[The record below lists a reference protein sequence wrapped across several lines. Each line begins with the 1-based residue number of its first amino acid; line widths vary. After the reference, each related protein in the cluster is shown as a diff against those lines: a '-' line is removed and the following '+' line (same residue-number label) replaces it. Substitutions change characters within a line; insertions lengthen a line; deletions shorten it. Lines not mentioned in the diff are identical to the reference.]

1 MHGWFN
7 GDLPTKH
14 GHFPWHSMAIHC
26 HFGYSWLQGTKAV
39 TPSVNRSPVLPQHW
53 PSLFQH
59 QRKYAPVVRGLSQ
72 RENVENQSH
81 PLSKFEL
88 RVDISD
94 ISGPQKFACLHAKH
108 DQFSAVLT
116 AHLWS
121 CLEHAYF
128 SVAIHDNCRMP
139 SGTFEANM
147 LYSNPR
153 DY

>member
-1 MHGWFN
+1 MHGWFTYKI
-7 GDLPTKH
+7 LP
-14 GHFPWHSMAIHC
+14 FSMAILHC
-26 HFGYSWLQGTKAV
+26 QRVYSWLQGTKAV

-59 QRKYAPVVRGLSQ
+59 QRKYAPVVRGLSHR
-72 RENVENQSH
+72 RESVENQSH

-88 RVDISD
+88 QVDISD

-108 DQFSAVLT
+108 HQFSAVLT

-121 CLEHAYF
+121 CLEHAYL

-147 LYSNPR
+147 LSSNPR